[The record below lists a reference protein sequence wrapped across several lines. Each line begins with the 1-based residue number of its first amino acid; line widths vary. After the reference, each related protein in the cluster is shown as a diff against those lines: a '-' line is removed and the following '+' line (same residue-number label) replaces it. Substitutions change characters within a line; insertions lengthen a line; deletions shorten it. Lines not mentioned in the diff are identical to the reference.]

1 VKKMEQDYPFDQKSF
16 NELIEILRRPHFAR
30 ANGTAQIR
38 WAMGIKEKEKNSSP
52 VRGGVLSGFGDP
64 NPGAFEAIKNFVSQ
78 NRLLLLSILG
88 VVGLF
93 YLRSRYLEG

>member
-1 VKKMEQDYPFDQKSF
+1 MEQDYPFDQKSF

-38 WAMGIKEKEKNSSP
+38 WATAIKGKNSSP
-52 VRGGVLSGFGDP
+52 IRGGVLSGFDGP
-64 NPGAFEAIKNFVSQ
+64 NPGAFETIKNFVSQ